1 MEAFTNCHIG
11 IWGFLGIITLALITS
26 VVVNVIYC
34 TANRHRAPRSV
45 HRSVKQ
51 LQSSVTQEVDDNP
64 IYGNLNQ
71 DYTVEGEG
79 CYEAMT
85 PTSGSGDETKV
96 VVENQ
101 MCYASLDLPV
111 ERKKRHR
118 KMEKQ
123 KMNNNI
129 VEDDNVPLNSLA
141 LTSRPSI
148 YLNSD
153 QISFNE
159 SRREETIHDDPIT
172 FYGRVKTL
180 QSNLSLNDAVT
191 AFDNIR

>member
-1 MEAFTNCHIG
+1 M
-11 IWGFLGIITLALITS
+11 
-26 VVVNVIYC
+26 
-34 TANRHRAPRSV
+34 APRSIY
-45 HRSVKQ
+45 RSVKQ

-71 DYTVEGEG
+71 DYTVEGES

-96 VVENQ
+96 VAENQ

-129 VEDDNVPLNSLA
+129 LEDDNVPLNSHA

-159 SRREETIHDDPIT
+159 GGREETIHDDPIT

-180 QSNLSLNDAVT
+180 QSNLSLNDTVT